1 MKAEKR
7 RISALEG
14 RIEVEPARQLS
25 VEATADGCYREPVSV
40 RLYTAAE
47 LEKISDC
54 RRLFVVLAPKPEGLG
69 A

>member
-1 MKAEKR
+1 MKAKER

-14 RIEVEPARQLS
+14 RIEAEPSRQLS
-25 VEATADGCYREPVSV
+25 VEAAADGWYREPASG

-54 RRLFVVLAPKPEGLG
+54 GRLVVVLAPKPEGLE